1 MVAKVLVLL
10 ERQATLAL
18 QVLHATLQRLQ
29 ALQSTLAL
37 QMLLALQATLA
48 LQELQARV
56 QAL

>member
-18 QVLHATLQRLQ
+18 QVLHALQTTLG
-29 ALQSTLAL
+29 
-37 QMLLALQATLA
+37 

>member
-1 MVAKVLVLL
+1 MRCTLSVMMVAKVLVLL

-18 QVLHATLQRLQ
+18 QVLHALQTTLG
-29 ALQSTLAL
+29 
-37 QMLLALQATLA
+37 